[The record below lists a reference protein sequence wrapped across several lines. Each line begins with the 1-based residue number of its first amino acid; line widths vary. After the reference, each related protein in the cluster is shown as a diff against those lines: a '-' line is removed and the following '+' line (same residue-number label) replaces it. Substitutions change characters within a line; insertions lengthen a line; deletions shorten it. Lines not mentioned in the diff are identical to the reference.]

1 MASISKINY
10 NSKLYTFQA
19 EKDSDGNVINL
30 TYLKN
35 TGGKVTGDI
44 TATGTV
50 TGSNITATGTV
61 TGAKLVSTGDITAT
75 GTVTASRVNGAWY
88 NDYAELFPSK
98 CGTKGFSVGDIICVD
113 ADSDVE
119 NYVKSSSS
127 NKHVVGVF
135 TNRYAHLI
143 GGVMP
148 PNGEDLAEYNKDKY
162 IPVSLTGR
170 VYCKVV
176 GKVDGYRFLVSK
188 TMRN

>member
-50 TGSNITATGTV
+50 TGS
-61 TGAKLVSTGDITAT
+61 KLVSTGDITAT
-75 GTVTASRVNGAWY
+75 GTVTASRVNGAGY

-98 CGTKGFSVGDIICVD
+98 CGTKGFSAGDIICVD
-113 ADSDVE
+113 TESDVE

-135 TNRYAHLI
+135 TNQYAHLI

-148 PNGEDLAEYNKDKY
+148 SNGVDL
-162 IPVSLTGR
+162 S
-170 VYCKVV
+170 
-176 GKVDGYRFLVSK
+176 
-188 TMRN
+188 